1 MNLTLDFPIDN
12 EVIKIFIPEP
22 SADRVEGCV
31 EVFSYVYNRIRDLP
45 PSILAKDLNII
56 VKRLAQNDPAIKI
69 NFEALMQESILTMKP
84 VSQFKG
90 KDLLEGQE
98 LYNKLEDEDKDMF
111 KALLVFQYALMR
123 YAPQKNH
130 QERIIGVCNCLEFHG
145 LQKAFFEVYR
155 GNGESIFKAREARG
169 LMDRGY
175 SMILDKGIYKYTSAL
190 IFNANVELIKDLR
203 LIGGYFG

>member
-12 EVIKIFIPEP
+12 EVIKIFIPQP

-123 YAPQKNH
+123 YAPQKIIKNELSGFVTALNFTDYKKH
-130 QERIIGVCNCLEFHG
+130 FLKSIEEMENQSLKQEKQE
-145 LQKAFFEVYR
+145 
-155 GNGESIFKAREARG
+155 
-169 LMDRGY
+169 D
-175 SMILDKGIYKYTSAL
+175 
-190 IFNANVELIKDLR
+190 
-203 LIGGYFG
+203 